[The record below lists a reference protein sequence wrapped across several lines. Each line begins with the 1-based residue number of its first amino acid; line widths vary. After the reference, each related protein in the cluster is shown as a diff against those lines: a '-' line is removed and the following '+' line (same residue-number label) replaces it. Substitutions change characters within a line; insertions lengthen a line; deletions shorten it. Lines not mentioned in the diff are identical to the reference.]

1 MERPRKEGMVLNE
14 VPERCRT
21 FDSCRMVEASCS
33 RAIAVE
39 FACFMMSWMRPH
51 IAKARKSYQLHV
63 ETCKHME
70 TWSIAWASASKA
82 VSTVPI
88 VPQSWPAIAV
98 ILGHFRCPLIFLDA
112 NKMKRFA
119 SKQLLL
125 ALWLQHQVPT
135 ARHLDRP
142 VLPRLLPSPGGNP
155 HIYIARL

>member
-1 MERPRKEGMVLNE
+1 MTMAHMERPRKEGMVLNE

-70 TWSIAWASASKA
+70 T
-82 VSTVPI
+82 
-88 VPQSWPAIAV
+88 
-98 ILGHFRCPLIFLDA
+98 
-112 NKMKRFA
+112 
-119 SKQLLL
+119 
-125 ALWLQHQVPT
+125 
-135 ARHLDRP
+135 
-142 VLPRLLPSPGGNP
+142 
-155 HIYIARL
+155 